1 MLYFEI
7 SLRKE
12 HVLAEHVSIKRLN
25 TLSRKPE
32 DLVPSRYPVE
42 HYLLGVAPMYSH
54 CTHSFEQELRFCV
67 SIGDI

>member
-42 HYLLGVAPMYSH
+42 HYL
-54 CTHSFEQELRFCV
+54 
-67 SIGDI
+67 